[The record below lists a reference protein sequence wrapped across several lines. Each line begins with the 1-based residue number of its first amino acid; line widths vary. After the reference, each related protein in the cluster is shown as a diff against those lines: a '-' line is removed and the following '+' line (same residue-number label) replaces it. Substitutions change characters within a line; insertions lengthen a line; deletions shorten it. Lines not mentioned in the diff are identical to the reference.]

1 MQAMAK
7 IPERFIR
14 VLLLASV
21 CLAGYLLAYKI
32 VNVPAQLEIV
42 VVFAAVTFFPILRF
56 PKVGLYLLFIIMPLV
71 PFFRRLYYLHYARP
85 AADPLIVVGDI
96 LIAVITGG
104 LYFEFIKQKD
114 EQKNGSKINRWI
126 FIYFIYLLLRVFFLN
141 SLPLAEALMKYRF
154 YGPTV
159 LLFFAGILF
168 GKDIILLKNIWYITI
183 FSGIIAALYGVKQL
197 IMGYFEFEK
206 LWFSSI
212 SFTTLFIKGIARPFS
227 FFQSPAAFADFML
240 LAMTGVI
247 IIINSTKKFSNRYLL
262 IFIPLFVY
270 ALLITSVRS
279 NWIGAL
285 VILFLWIFLSSI
297 NNLRLRFGFIL
308 FLAALFISLQFVE
321 SYLND
326 KNEIQNISTV
336 VSGKTNNEYFDLLVK
351 QRAGALSNPFDE
363 HSLLSRLALWKFLLT
378 SSFDPILAVWGRGL
392 GVLSADSL
400 YFTYLAEFGYPGM
413 IFIIVLSIVLIMKG
427 FYVLDNSKD
436 SSVIAIAKGVTIM
449 NVAFGII
456 NITGTHIHGFPGD
469 VYFWFWNGVLIHF
482 YNVLKNKN
490 RDVNENTIDS

>member
-126 FIYFIYLLLRVFFLN
+126 FFYFFYLLLRVFFLN

-413 IFIIVLSIVLIMKG
+413 IFIIVLTIVLIMKG

>member
-126 FIYFIYLLLRVFFLN
+126 FFYFFYLLLRVFFLN

-326 KNEIQNISTV
+326 KNEIQNISIV

-413 IFIIVLSIVLIMKG
+413 IFIIVLTIVLIMKG

>member
-1 MQAMAK
+1 
-7 IPERFIR
+7 
-14 VLLLASV
+14 
-21 CLAGYLLAYKI
+21 
-32 VNVPAQLEIV
+32 
-42 VVFAAVTFFPILRF
+42 
-56 PKVGLYLLFIIMPLV
+56 
-71 PFFRRLYYLHYARP
+71 
-85 AADPLIVVGDI
+85 
-96 LIAVITGG
+96 
-104 LYFEFIKQKD
+104 
-114 EQKNGSKINRWI
+114 
-126 FIYFIYLLLRVFFLN
+126 
-141 SLPLAEALMKYRF
+141 
-154 YGPTV
+154 
-159 LLFFAGILF
+159 
-168 GKDIILLKNIWYITI
+168 
-183 FSGIIAALYGVKQL
+183 
-197 IMGYFEFEK
+197 MGYFEFEK

-262 IFIPLFVY
+262 ILIPLFVY

-413 IFIIVLSIVLIMKG
+413 IFIIVLTIVLIMKG